1 MTQNDIHELL
11 MNSFNHAVSFR
22 EVKPNTYQVFL
33 PYYHLDWD
41 MIDIFLCVFWNKIV
55 ISDFWQTLMRLSYY
69 IDSLSSSK
77 KKIFDAILATYS
89 VKCDDRFVLSI
100 NVDDYE
106 KLYPCMMEMIAVIT
120 KISDISFLK
129 QERAKNMFYEEFDK
143 FMMEDVKEKTNVK
156 IDKDFSPEI
165 DSKWSYP
172 IPYKLDTKIP
182 IFVFPI
188 STDEKCLDAVAT
200 LLFYTSHNY
209 NNKSISIFRDNTE
222 IKNRNYWK
230 LVDLSDRPLS
240 IFDSANREKMIN
252 YALSCI
258 EAM

>member
-1 MTQNDIHELL
+1 MTQNDVRKLL
-11 MNSFNHAVSFR
+11 MDSFNHAVSFR
-22 EVKPNTYQVFL
+22 EVKPNTYQIFL

-41 MIDIFLCVFWNKIV
+41 MIDIFLCIFWDKII

-69 IDSLSSSK
+69 IDTLSSSK
-77 KKIFDAILATYS
+77 KKVLDAILATYT
-89 VKCDDRFVLSI
+89 VKCNEKFVLSI
-100 NVDDYE
+100 EVDDSE

-143 FMMEDVKEKTNVK
+143 FMMEDVREKTNVS
-156 IDKDFSPEI
+156 IDRDFSPQI

-172 IPYKLDTKIP
+172 VPYKLNTKVP
-182 IFVFPI
+182 IFVFPV
-188 STDEKCLDAVAT
+188 STNEKCLEAVAT
-200 LLFYTSHNY
+200 LLFYANHNF

-222 IKNRNYWK
+222 ILDRNYWK

-252 YALSCI
+252 FALSCI